1 MSPQNLFTA
10 TASLALFTAGLATS
24 ASADLIS
31 DTYNSSSSYDV
42 ELSNMPD
49 FDQVRSGLPSSSA
62 GRPGG
67 NYCVPTALTNLL
79 GYIGTHGFP
88 AIGLTA
94 ADWENEEDYSLVTTN
109 ISNMGA
115 LCNTGATT
123 GTTHMDSY
131 NGFSYFVN
139 ARCPGTFTITENLAT
154 NTTGPTLRS
163 ISENNANGAISE
175 FCYGLYDRLGT
186 DVWGR
191 NVLQRN
197 GGHAVTFVR
206 GYRNGSN
213 REIGYSDP
221 DDSTDSTTQSTFSE
235 TSFDIDPYE
244 FVYAN
249 SLFSAGVK
257 GDRTGSRIMR
267 TDGGRYR
274 MIDSVIHARPRA
286 CYNWESSESGW
297 RIIFWDGFADWT
309 MSDAFLAGPSTPHLS
324 DFTIGPMNNC
334 IWFLD
339 RNPADN
345 SPNSQVKKIRL
356 SNQEVSSY
364 DLPHS
369 ATKLAFAR
377 DHSLIVLGA
386 RLLSRVHPFSEGSDQ
401 APAPLTIGLADD
413 ADQMVMDDTSDSLW
427 LMDSQAGFVTQL
439 PQKLDE
445 PGRAYAMPQSDTHI
459 KRFAAT
465 GNPDVPLALIDA
477 DGQVMLCKADIET
490 QQLVIVENFMV
501 EIHGDED
508 QPFSGIQFNDEGHLL
523 VFSDAGMDTYEP
535 TANGWHRGYLQ
546 SVIKGRSVMA
556 SSRTNFDAEIH
567 GGEAWRSV
575 PDTAPE
581 AGDLDGD
588 GVVAVDDL
596 LLLLADFGSNGGAGD
611 VNQDG
616 TVGIDDL
623 LILLGNWTS

>member
-1 MSPQNLFTA
+1 MSPRNVLNA
-10 TASLALFTAGLATS
+10 TASLALCTAGFVSS
-24 ASADLIS
+24 ASGDLIS
-31 DTYNSSSSYDV
+31 DIYNSSSSYDV

-49 FDQVRSGLPSSSA
+49 FDQRRLGL
-62 GRPGG
+62 GG
-67 NYCVPTALTNLL
+67 GGASHCVPTALTNLL
-79 GYIGTHGFP
+79 GYMGTHGFP
-88 AIGLTA
+88 DIGLTA
-94 ADWENEEDYSLVTTN
+94 ADWENEEDYNLVTTY
-109 ISNMGA
+109 ISNMGI
-115 LCNTGATT
+115 LCDTSPTSGTG
-123 GTTHMDSY
+123 HMDSY
-131 NGFSYFVN
+131 YGFRYFVN
-139 ARCPGTFTITENLAT
+139 ARCPGAFTITENLAT

-175 FCYGLYDRLGT
+175 LCYGIYDRLGS

-206 GYRNGSN
+206 GYRNGSI

-221 DDSTDSTTQSTFSE
+221 DDDSADTTQSNFSE
-235 TSFDIDPYE
+235 TSFDIDAYS
-244 FVYAN
+244 FVRAN
-249 SLFSAGVK
+249 SLFNAGFK
-257 GDRTGSRIMR
+257 GDRNGSRIMR

-274 MIDSVIHARPRA
+274 VVDSVIHARPRS
-286 CYNWESSESGW
+286 CYSWDSSESRW
-297 RIIFWDGFADWT
+297 SMTIWDVLDITGMWT
-309 MSDAFLAGPSTPHLS
+309 MSDDFLHVPSTSDLS

-339 RNPADN
+339 RDPSDN

-356 SNQEVSSY
+356 SNKEVSSY
-364 DLPHS
+364 DLPHG

-386 RLLSRVHPFSEGSDQ
+386 RLLSRVHPLSEGSDQ
-401 APAPLTIGLADD
+401 GPAPLTIGLADD

-427 LMDSQAGFVTQL
+427 LMDAQAGFVTQL

-445 PGRAYAMPQSDTHI
+445 QGRAYAMPQNDRHI

-490 QQLVIVENFMV
+490 QQLVIVESFMV

-508 QPFSGIQFNDEGHLL
+508 QPFTSIQFNEEGQLM
-523 VFSDAGMDTYEP
+523 VFSNAGMDTYKATE
-535 TANGWHRGYLQ
+535 NGWVMAAELQ
-546 SVIKGRSVMA
+546 STMKGRSVMA
-556 SSRTNFDAEIH
+556 TSRTNFDAQIH
-567 GGEAWRSV
+567 GGEGWNSV
-575 PDTAPE
+575 PDTAPA

-596 LLLLADFGSNGGAGD
+596 LMLLADFGSN
-611 VNQDG
+611 
-616 TVGIDDL
+616 
-623 LILLGNWTS
+623 